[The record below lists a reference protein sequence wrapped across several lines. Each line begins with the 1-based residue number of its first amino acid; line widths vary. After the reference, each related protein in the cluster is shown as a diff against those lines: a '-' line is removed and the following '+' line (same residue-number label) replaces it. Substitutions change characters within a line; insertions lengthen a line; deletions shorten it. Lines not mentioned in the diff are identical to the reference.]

1 MVDVATIT
9 SLISGVGFPIVM
21 CLMMFKYM
29 QDEQETHRDESDAL
43 KEAINELRV
52 AITTL
57 IERITVLE
65 NEHENK

>member
-1 MVDVATIT
+1 MDVATIT

-57 IERITVLE
+57 TERITVLE